1 MLANF
6 VSNVTVIVTSV
17 VSNKGSSKK
26 NIIEFN
32 VEM

>member
-6 VSNVTVIVTSV
+6 VGNMKVIVTGL

>member
-6 VSNVTVIVTSV
+6 VSNMKVIMTGV

-26 NIIEFN
+26 HIIEFN